1 MEIPRSDAAT
11 GSALPDAV
19 PAPTFKTV
27 RRGFDQNQVT
37 EYIGGLNDRLRS
49 VEHLVRQVRFENEQV
64 KRERDAALRER
75 AALVHQGEVA
85 LPSARSPDVDTY
97 EQASDRV
104 TKLLVALD
112 KDVEKIRGEA
122 EAEAQQIVDRAR
134 SEAYRVSREAE
145 DARTSAAA
153 AAQQAWKQAERAVAD
168 LESRRDAVLQ
178 ELRQT
183 CANFLDVIGNLTA
196 SFEGQAAVEQGN
208 GSAPEAE
215 APVPAGDVQSG
226 PTIVLP
232 DEAPDR
238 A

>member
-1 MEIPRSDAAT
+1 MEIPRSDAAM

-19 PAPTFKTV
+19 PVPTFKTV
-27 RRGFDQNQVT
+27 RRGFDQNQVA
-37 EYIGGLNDRLRS
+37 EYIGELNDRLRT
-49 VEHLVRQVRFENEQV
+49 VEHLVRQVRYENEQV

-75 AALVHQGEVA
+75 AALVQQGEVA
-85 LPSARSPDVDTY
+85 LPSAPREVDTY
-97 EQASDRV
+97 EQVSGRV
-104 TKLLVALD
+104 TKLLVAVD

-145 DARTSAAA
+145 DGRTSAIL
-153 AAQQAWKQAERAVAD
+153 AAQEARKQAERTVAE

-183 CANFLDVIGNLTA
+183 CANFLDVIGNLAA
-196 SFEGQAAVEQGN
+196 SFEGQDAAEQAN
-208 GSAPEAE
+208 GSASEAE
-215 APVPAGDVQSG
+215 APVPAGDGQTG
-226 PTIVLP
+226 PRIVLP
-232 DEAPDR
+232 DVAPDV